1 MFNFR
6 CPFNH
11 QFHYFQKKKKKYL
24 LKIFFKASLYNHRTT
39 SIMVVVMVVNFY
51 VSFFSIIFFVS
62 SSVMCHFHHHD
73 HHTAFKFLR
82 LISIQNK
89 NNDFFS
95 IVYSQIQK
103 DKGKIV
109 FVSHYVIQNT
119 RSHAFFIIIIIR
131 FRKTIETV
139 ELKTRASC

>member
-1 MFNFR
+1 MSLRNSIWMRTDSDYGIFEKTYITRMHSSFVNV
-6 CPFNH
+6 
-11 QFHYFQKKKKKYL
+11 FQI
-24 LKIFFKASLYNHRTT
+24 LKFSL
-39 SIMVVVMVVNFY
+39 SVV
-51 VSFFSIIFFVS
+51 I
-62 SSVMCHFHHHD
+62 FHHHD

-95 IVYSQIQK
+95 IVYSQIKK